1 MRDICLRLPPPTSVH
16 IHIEWQ
22 HIFAA
27 LSATAV
33 AISIFTHSLAFT
45 TFVDSFVRPFV
56 TAIIHA
62 PDTCTSSFMR
72 AARKL
77 LNNVQNSCRPLVVV
91 VVAVDVVP
99 PTQQQQQQQL
109 IAHAYS

>member
-1 MRDICLRLPPPTSVH
+1 MAAHICRTVSDSCRHFNIHSFTRIHH
-16 IHIEWQ
+16 I
-22 HIFAA
+22 A
-27 LSATAV
+27 
-33 AISIFTHSLAFT
+33 
-45 TFVDSFVRPFV
+45 FVDSFVRPFV

-91 VVAVDVVP
+91 VVVVAVDVVP
-99 PTQQQQQQQL
+99 QTQQQQQQL